1 MHVPYMIGGTPLIA
15 KAFLKYLTTVEDL
28 SESDEMSQL
37 EETMNDSN
45 AIEEE
50 DGFEFVMDELDLEEE
65 FDLEEFIREEE
76 EQYKA
81 AEEVDTDA
89 GTCSS

>member
-1 MHVPYMIGGTPLIA
+1 MIA